1 MPRNPERLAWAVLI
15 TAFSIFCLLLVAIPI
30 SAYYLLINA
39 ERPLSVTAVLTGGTV
54 LLSRNQSA
62 LPEALIS
69 EAHDLPEN
77 TLIDTDNASQTVV
90 SFSTPG
96 SNGNTDLLATLQ
108 LFANTR
114 LALRQHNTPQF
125 GFSPNPNRIDLNMQ
139 RGRLRVDLLDSSTL
153 IRPTTITLQTPQALI
168 TLTHP
173 GSYSV
178 EVAADQTQVFVRTG
192 EVTVAAAGD
201 SLLLTANQRSTIFAG
216 LPPGAPET
224 GVRNLILNGDFSR
237 SLSVGWNIFKN
248 RATPEATEG
257 EITVLDFQGRRAIHF
272 ARFDDNWAEL
282 GLRQDI
288 NRDIRDLQ
296 SLRLQ
301 LAVWIVEQS
310 LYNCGSLGSECP
322 VMARIEFTDGTGVRR
337 ELLQGFYYRLA
348 PAGTSPAIPTRCV
361 TCPPPTGD
369 HIRIQRGVW
378 FIYESPDLL
387 QTIRNVGFQP
397 VTLNTITIYAS
408 GHRFESYVAEIALL
422 AQD

>member
-1 MPRNPERLAWAVLI
+1 MPRNPERLAWAVLV
-15 TAFSIFCLLLVAIPI
+15 TAFSVFCLLLVAIPT

-39 ERPLSVTAVLTGGTV
+39 ERRLSVTAELTGGTV
-54 LLSRNQSA
+54 LLSRNQSG

-69 EAHDLPEN
+69 EARDLPQN

-90 SFSTPG
+90 TLSPPG
-96 SNGNTDLLATLQ
+96 NGDSDLLATLQ

-114 LALRQHNTPQF
+114 LTLRQHNTPQF
-125 GFSPNPNRIDLNMQ
+125 AFSPHPNRIDLDMQ
-139 RGRLRVDLLDSSTL
+139 RGRVRVELFESSVAP
-153 IRPTTITLQTPQALI
+153 RPTTVTLQTPHALI
-168 TLTHP
+168 TLTQP

-178 EVAADQTQVFVRTG
+178 EVTADQTQVFVRTG

-201 SLLLTANQRSTIFAG
+201 NLLLTANQRSTILTG
-216 LPPGAPET
+216 QPPGDAET

-237 SLSVGWNIFKN
+237 SLSVGWSIFKN

-257 EITVLDFQGRRAIHF
+257 EIAVLEFQGRRAIHF

-301 LAVWIVEQS
+301 LAVWLVEQS

-322 VMARIEFTDGTGVRR
+322 VMARIEFTDSTGVRR

-348 PAGTSPAIPTRCV
+348 PSNTSPGIPTRCV

-369 HIRIQRGVW
+369 HLRIQRGVW
-378 FIYESPDLL
+378 FIFESPDLL
-387 QTIRNVGFQP
+387 QAIRSAGFQP
-397 VTLNTITIYAS
+397 VTLNTVTIYAS